1 MADLGGDLNLT
12 QCTAIL
18 PMPNGVP
25 GGVLAPVTGVQL
37 TLGWATNPITGQALP
52 SFATGRANLAGAIMR
67 RLTTTRG
74 QLVDV
79 VTPSTTANYGNDQS
93 ENLNADLTTRELGI
107 IAAGVDAELKKDE
120 RIVRTSTTCT
130 GSSNALLEEI
140 TVTDGVGPF
149 KLILAVTDVST
160 TLLTT
165 PQ

>member
-12 QCTAIL
+12 QCRAIL

-25 GGVLAPVTGVQL
+25 GGVIEEVVAVQMTLNWCTSTVTG
-37 TLGWATNPITGQALP
+37 ARLP
-52 SFATGRANLAGAIMR
+52 GFVTGRANLSGAIIR

-79 VTPSTTANYGNDQS
+79 VTPSTTANYGNDQTD
-93 ENLNADLTTRELGI
+93 NLNADMTTRELGI
-107 IAAGVDAELKKDE
+107 IAAGVDAELRKDE
-120 RIVRTSTTCT
+120 RIITASTKCS
-130 GSSNALLEEI
+130 GSSDALLEEI
-140 TVTDGVGPF
+140 TVTDSTGPF
-149 KLILAVTDVST
+149 KLILAVTDVTT

>member
-25 GGVLAPVTGVQL
+25 GGVLVPVTAVQM
-37 TLGWATNPITGQALP
+37 TLGWATGATGAALP
-52 SFATGRANLAGAIMR
+52 AFVTGRANLSGAIVR

-79 VTPSTTANYGNDQS
+79 VTPSTTANYGFDQT
-93 ENLNADLTTRELGI
+93 ENLNADLTVRELGI
-107 IAAGVDAELKKDE
+107 IGAGVDAELKKDE
-120 RIVRTSTTCT
+120 RIIRSSTVCS
-130 GSSNALLEEI
+130 GAGNALLESI
-140 TVTDGVGPF
+140 TVTDAIGPF